1 VITRE
6 EEMAMNSSTYF
17 AAIVGFTALVLAG
30 PPAAGW
36 AADEADDSLYG
47 GLLQKYVN
55 DGRVDYAGFKA
66 EEDKLDRYLQHL
78 ERVQP
83 EKLSRS
89 EQLAFYINA
98 YNASTIKL
106 VLTGYPDIQSIKDL
120 GTLLRSPWKK
130 KFVRLEGRTM
140 TLDDIE
146 HGIIRPKFQ
155 DPRIHFAV
163 NCAAK
168 SCPPLIS
175 EPYRGD
181 TLDRQLDDAARA
193 FVNNPERNYLKGN
206 TLYVSKIFDWY
217 GGDFKDGIV
226 AFFLEY
232 ASDGLRSGIQRIG
245 DGVKVQYLPYDWSLN
260 GK

>member
-1 VITRE
+1 MRS
-6 EEMAMNSSTYF
+6 ATYF
-17 AAIVGFTALVLAG
+17 IAIVGFIALVLAG
-30 PPAAGW
+30 PPAVGW
-36 AADEADDSLYG
+36 AAERADDSLYG
-47 GLLQKYVN
+47 ELLQKHVH

-78 ERVQP
+78 EHGRP

-98 YNASTIKL
+98 YNAYTIKL
-106 VLTGYPDIQSIKDL
+106 VLTGYPDIKSIKDL
-120 GTLLRSPWKK
+120 GTLWKTPWKK
-130 KFVRLEGRTM
+130 EFVRLEGRTM

-146 HGIIRPKFQ
+146 HGIIRPRFQ

-206 TLYVSKIFDWY
+206 ILYVSKIFDWY

-226 AFFLEY
+226 SFFLRY
-232 ASDGLRSGIQRIG
+232 ASDGMKNKIQAIG
-245 DGVKVQYLPYDWSLN
+245 DGIKVQYLSYDWTLN